1 MCGRTAC
8 TLAPDEVPRA
18 CGFRDRRGQR
28 RQPRWKDG
36 DSSKYFPSHNIS
48 PQSRTPVLVCSS
60 HFGGEPQ
67 TEDRTLAAMQ
77 WGLVPSWFKGD
88 PKGFGYKTNNA
99 RSEGM
104 MTKGFFKGPL
114 QKGQRCVVLADG
126 YFEWQTGKDGKKQ
139 PYFIYFPQN
148 KGEGG
153 DLQDNPESGDLH
165 NNPESGEGGDLHTSP
180 ESGEGGN
187 LHDNP
192 ESGDLHDNPESG
204 EGGDLEDSGAWQGR
218 RLLTMA
224 GIFDRWTPPG
234 GGEPLYTY
242 TVITVDAAPATTWIH
257 HRMPAVLR
265 GERAVRDWLEYGR
278 VPLNKAVELIR
289 PQECL
294 TFHPVSTVVNNS
306 RNKSAECVEPIMIG
320 QTKPTASSKMMSAW
334 LQTAKPAKTGG
345 GEKQPSPNPPVR
357 EKRPPPTPKPG
368 QLLSMWLKRG
378 AKEDDSDDRSP
389 SKKRKTT

>member
-36 DSSKYFPSHNIS
+36 DSSKYFPSHNVS

-60 HFGGEPQ
+60 HFGGEAQ

-99 RSEGM
+99 RSDGM

-153 DLQDNPESGDLH
+153 NLEK
-165 NNPESGEGGDLHTSP
+165 GEGGSL
-180 ESGEGGN
+180 E
-187 LHDNP
+187 
-192 ESGDLHDNPESG
+192 DNPESG
-204 EGGDLEDSGAWQGR
+204 EGGDLKDNPERGEGGDLEEDSGAWQGR

-224 GIFDRWTPPG
+224 GIFDRWTPPE

-242 TVITVDAAPATTWIH
+242 SVITVDAAPATAWIH
-257 HRMPAVLR
+257 HRMPAVLN
-265 GERAVRDWLEYGR
+265 GEAAVRDWLEHGR
-278 VPLNKAVELIR
+278 VPLNKAVELIQ

-306 RNKSAECVEPIMIG
+306 RNKSAECVAPVVIG
-320 QTKPTASSKMMSAW
+320 QEKPTASSKMMSAW
-334 LQTAKPAKTGG
+334 LQKGKPAKQGG
-345 GEKQPSPNPPVR
+345 G
-357 EKRPPPTPKPG
+357 EKRPPPTPQPG
-368 QLLSMWLKRG
+368 LHLSPQGGGEKRPPPTPQPGFLLTSWLKRG
-378 AKEDDSDDRSP
+378 AKEGEGDDESP
-389 SKKRKTT
+389 AKKKKTI

>member
-8 TLAPDEVPRA
+8 TLAPDDVPRA
-18 CGFRDRRGQR
+18 CGFRDRGGKR

-36 DSSKYFPSHNIS
+36 DGSKYFPSHNVS

-60 HFGGEPQ
+60 HFGGEAQ

-153 DLQDNPESGDLH
+153 DLQDKPEK
-165 NNPESGEGGDLHTSP
+165 
-180 ESGEGGN
+180 
-187 LHDNP
+187 
-192 ESGDLHDNPESG
+192 G
-204 EGGDLEDSGAWQGR
+204 EGGDLEEDPGAWRGR

-224 GIFDRWTPPG
+224 GIFDRWAPPE

-242 TVITVDAAPATTWIH
+242 TVITVEATPATAWIH
-257 HRMPAVLR
+257 HRMPAVLN
-265 GERAVRDWLEYGR
+265 GEAAVRDWLEHGR

-306 RNKSAECVEPIMIG
+306 RNKSAECVAPVVIG
-320 QTKPTASSKMMSAW
+320 QEKPTASSKMMSAW
-334 LQTAKPAKTGG
+334 LKKGKPAKQDKA
-345 GEKQPSPNPPVR
+345 EKTPPPTPKQEPSTPKPG
-357 EKRPPPTPKPG
+357 PPTPKPG
-368 QLLSMWLKRG
+368 PHLSPSAGLMSSWLKRG
-378 AKEDDSDDRSP
+378 AKEEERDDKNP
-389 SKKRKTT
+389 SKKRKT